1 VKAYQIERVKTELRK
16 DGKSSTTINMV
27 YTEPD
32 GLDQIAGRDKV
43 DYT

>member
-1 VKAYQIERVKTELRK
+1 MLDFGRSAPLLLGLQ
-16 DGKSSTTINMV
+16 